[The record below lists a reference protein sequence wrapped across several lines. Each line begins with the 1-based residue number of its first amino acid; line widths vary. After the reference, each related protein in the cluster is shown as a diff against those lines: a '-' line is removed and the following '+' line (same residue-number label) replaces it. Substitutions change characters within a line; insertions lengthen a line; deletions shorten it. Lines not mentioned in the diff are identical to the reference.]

1 MEGLITA
8 WGKILRGY
16 RPSLSIEI
24 TRECPLRC
32 PGCYAYGD
40 EHLGGEV
47 TLRQVTDYKGQDLV
61 DRVLA
66 IVSDENPIHVSLV
79 GGEPLVRFR
88 ELNEILPALAARGIY
103 TQVVTSAVRP
113 IPAEWAS
120 IPRLQIVVSIDGLQP
135 EHDAR
140 RTPATYDRIL
150 KHIAGHQITVH
161 CTITRQQV
169 QRDGY
174 LEEFARTWSE
184 NPHVRQLWFS
194 LYTPQLGET
203 SAEILTPHDRER
215 VVAALM
221 LLRHKYRK
229 IKMPEGLLAVR
240 VHRVGGAGRGRVAPA
255 AGRRP
260 RRRHLR
266 GLAEGRAGDAR
277 PARGGG
283 LMAAAASFD
292 ITSTVDLQE
301 VDNAV
306 NQARKEVA
314 QRYDFKG
321 SRAAIDLNKTD
332 NTIVLTA
339 DDDFKMNALWEIL
352 QTRMVRR
359 GVPTKNLTPG
369 ETQRAANDTVKRTIT
384 LQQGIPTEAAK
395 DIVKFLKDRKLK
407 KVSAAIMTDQV
418 RVSSPS
424 KDELQEAMRQ
434 LREHDFGCALQF
446 GNYRG

>member
-120 IPRLQIVVSIDGLQP
+120 IPRLQMVVSIDGLQP
-135 EHDAR
+135 EHDER
-140 RTPATYDRIL
+140 RKPATYDRIL

-161 CTITRQQV
+161 CTVTRQQV
-169 QRDGY
+169 QREGY
-174 LEEFARTWSE
+174 LDQFVDYWSA
-184 NPHVRQLWFS
+184 NPNVRQLWVS
-194 LYTPQLGET
+194 LYTPQVGEE
-203 SAEILTPHDRER
+203 SPERLQPEDRER

-221 LLRHKYRK
+221 ALRARYPKL
-229 IKMPEGLLAVR
+229 KMP
-240 VHRVGGAGRGRVAPA
+240 
-255 AGRRP
+255 
-260 RRRHLR
+260 
-266 GLAEGRAGDAR
+266 
-277 PARGGG
+277 
-283 LMAAAASFD
+283 
-292 ITSTVDLQE
+292 
-301 VDNAV
+301 
-306 NQARKEVA
+306 K
-314 QRYDFKG
+314 
-321 SRAAIDLNKTD
+321 
-332 NTIVLTA
+332 
-339 DDDFKMNALWEIL
+339 
-352 QTRMVRR
+352 
-359 GVPTKNLTPG
+359 
-369 ETQRAANDTVKRTIT
+369 
-384 LQQGIPTEAAK
+384 
-395 DIVKFLKDRKLK
+395 
-407 KVSAAIMTDQV
+407 
-418 RVSSPS
+418 
-424 KDELQEAMRQ
+424 
-434 LREHDFGCALQF
+434 
-446 GNYRG
+446 